1 MLYEIEKEAARRAEI
16 FKALDIIIRDR
27 FIITPGD
34 RKKRLRRHVIHN
46 VVLGQ
51 EWANG
56 GNWRMKKL
64 VQEKLISMGVGLLL
78 TTGRRF
84 YTGIE
89 LREKGR

>member
-1 MLYEIEKEAARRAEI
+1 ML
-16 FKALDIIIRDR
+16 LDILSEIKRREALFKDLEVIINDK

-34 RKKRLRRHVIHN
+34 RKKRLRRNVIHN
-46 VVLGQ
+46 TVLGVQ
-51 EWANG
+51 WANG

-64 VQEKLISMGVGLLL
+64 IQEKLLSMGVGKLL

-89 LREKGR
+89 LK